1 VRSLG
6 LDIRAGL
13 HTGECELAGDAV
25 RGHSVHVGARAV
37 TLASAGEVMA
47 TGMVKDLVGGSGLRF
62 ESLGT
67 RALKGLPGEWPV
79 YR

>member
-1 VRSLG
+1 
-6 LDIRAGL
+6 
-13 HTGECELAGDAV
+13 
-25 RGHSVHVGARAV
+25 
-37 TLASAGEVMA
+37 MA